1 MKRLTEKFVQLK
13 TAIGGNRE
21 KMGFE
26 DTFGMPKEEQAHI
39 TRPSRANLRIISE
52 LEFALK
58 LSAERQGQ
66 YDTCLEQA
74 LDYLLERQQADGVL
88 TNGVCCRA
96 EELLAP
102 MEKAAKEY
110 SLILVAHAHIDM
122 NWMWSFNETVA
133 VVLATF
139 RSILNIMD
147 QYPDF
152 CFSQSQAAVY
162 KIVEEYDPE
171 LMERIKARIA
181 QGRWEVTASSWVEN
195 DKNLAG
201 TQAMLRHIQ
210 CTREY
215 LENTWGVQD
224 FDIDFSPDTFGHS
237 ANIPEIESFGDVRYF
252 YHCRGLGETHV
263 LYRYKGLSGRE
274 LLTYREPNW
283 YNGAVT
289 PHIGAGLVDIS
300 KRCAGLKTGLVVYG
314 VGDHGGGPSRED
326 LEKISVARLSR
337 HSVWDAAGVLPG
349 GRGRVGAAAGCG
361 ARAELFRAGVL
372 YDTKPAQARQ

>member
-1 MKRLTEKFVQLK
+1 
-13 TAIGGNRE
+13 
-21 KMGFE
+21 MGFE

-147 QYPDF
+147 Q
-152 CFSQSQAAVY
+152 
-162 KIVEEYDPE
+162 
-171 LMERIKARIA
+171 
-181 QGRWEVTASSWVEN
+181 
-195 DKNLAG
+195 
-201 TQAMLRHIQ
+201 
-210 CTREY
+210 
-215 LENTWGVQD
+215 
-224 FDIDFSPDTFGHS
+224 
-237 ANIPEIESFGDVRYF
+237 
-252 YHCRGLGETHV
+252 
-263 LYRYKGLSGRE
+263 
-274 LLTYREPNW
+274 
-283 YNGAVT
+283 
-289 PHIGAGLVDIS
+289 
-300 KRCAGLKTGLVVYG
+300 
-314 VGDHGGGPSRED
+314 
-326 LEKISVARLSR
+326 
-337 HSVWDAAGVLPG
+337 
-349 GRGRVGAAAGCG
+349 
-361 ARAELFRAGVL
+361 
-372 YDTKPAQARQ
+372 